1 MARLQ
6 CLLKREREEEVK
18 FECEVESSPEHTH
31 TRARARVMYAF
42 VHEGGLM
49 AGWVGHFSVKQLQ
62 EEEEEEEEGF
72 RVINRNKFS
81 AILFDIT

>member
-31 TRARARVMYAF
+31 TRARVMYAF

-62 EEEEEEEEGF
+62 EEEEEEGF